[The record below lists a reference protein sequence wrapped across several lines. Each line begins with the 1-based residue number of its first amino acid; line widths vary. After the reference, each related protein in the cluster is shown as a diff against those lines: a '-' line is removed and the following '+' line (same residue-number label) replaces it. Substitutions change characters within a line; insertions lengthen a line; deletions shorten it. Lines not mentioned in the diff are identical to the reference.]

1 MSDVVKISVINDL
14 SLKSFKNY
22 TGPTDKFDRSNIFF
36 APNGNGKTSLANG
49 IKSEYIKFSPVENFR
64 IYDKDFIETHLLL
77 KEDRNIRGVKAD
89 FGKKDVDLEKKIK
102 KLEEDVETLTAN
114 LTKLDDDNTKL
125 IKTTETAI
133 DDIFKRR
140 KGKASIAKK
149 SHKDGIHEKVVH
161 LWIDEYKTALKRFP
175 DENYDEIDGEKNF
188 GDNLDVINGL
198 RFDTPLMPSEQELEE
213 IATITA
219 KTYDKIDIPSSEI
232 VNWLETGLHIH
243 ENKQTCE
250 FCGNSINSKELSV
263 RIDAFIKN
271 QQSVD
276 RKKLEVFKSK
286 LQIIYGAV
294 KLVTDKREAII
305 ASLEQSDESIAALDS
320 LAGALEPLAT
330 FGVAIGDKINAMP
343 ESLSIDA
350 ERLLGLLKKIEAAI
364 VALTESKN
372 NLKKHYEE
380 KINRLETLVKGA
392 IGFEVSK
399 SELISENITTYTENK
414 KKIAGCTED
423 IKKKQAE
430 TRTLRDSKSDL
441 ADFANYLNTIFEEIG
456 VNFRLVLSGKAYA
469 LQHSLL
475 GIELTID
482 DISEGECNL
491 LALVYFYYEMLSE
504 DQKNLKDSIE
514 VVVID
519 DPATS
524 MDDENRFYILELVK
538 SIIENKGLQ
547 SFILTHSW
555 HDYCDLSYGKNEQQG
570 VKKFEI
576 TKVNGVSA
584 IERSRSEVSPYRK
597 LYKEVYDFS
606 QKSVNDVTPDEA
618 LHMPNTMR
626 RVLEEYIRF
635 NFGIELATQA
645 HFPEIAQALFE
656 KDLAQISQN
665 NEAKLKMLLS
675 VCNILSHGAP
685 RTRSLGEIHSSSRF
699 LINRMNEINKYHH
712 DKMKQSQHS

>member
-1 MSDVVKISVINDL
+1 MNDVIKISTVNDL

-22 TGPTDKFDRSNIFF
+22 TGPADKFDRSNIFF

-49 IKSEYIKFSPVENFR
+49 IKDEYVKFSPIENLR
-64 IYDKDFIETHLLL
+64 IYDKNFIEEHLLL

-102 KLEEDVETLTAN
+102 RLEEEIEALTGD
-114 LTKLDDDNTKL
+114 LLKLSEDNSKL
-125 IKTTETAI
+125 VKITETAI

-140 KGKASIAKK
+140 KGRASIAKK
-149 SHKDGIHEKVVH
+149 SHKDGVHEKVVS
-161 LWIDEYKTALKRFP
+161 LWIDEYEAALKRFP
-175 DENYDEIDGEKNF
+175 DEKYDEIDGEKNF

-198 RFDTPLMPSEQELEE
+198 RFDVPLMPSEYELKLMSVT
-213 IATITA
+213 AA
-219 KTYDKIDIPSSEI
+219 KTYDKVDIPSSEI
-232 VNWLETGLHIH
+232 ITWLETGLHIH

-250 FCGNSINSKELSV
+250 FCGNSINIKDISS

-271 QQSVD
+271 EQSVD
-276 RKKLEVFKSK
+276 RKQLDLFKNK
-286 LQIIYGAV
+286 LQLIYGTV
-294 KLVTDKREAII
+294 KSIADKREATI
-305 ASLEQSDESIAALDS
+305 ASLEQSKKAIAAFDN
-320 LAGALEPLAT
+320 LAEVLEPLAS
-330 FGVAIGDKINAMP
+330 FGSAIGTKINTMSESVNIDLVSLSSLLDKIT
-343 ESLSIDA
+343 
-350 ERLLGLLKKIEAAI
+350 AAI
-364 VALTESKN
+364 SELSETKN

-392 IGFEVSK
+392 IGFEVSG
-399 SELISENITTYTENK
+399 SELISGNVSTYVENKRKITDFTEN
-414 KKIAGCTED
+414 
-423 IKKKQAE
+423 IKKKRVE
-430 TRTLRDSKSDL
+430 IRTLRDSKSDL
-441 ADFANYLNTIFEEIG
+441 ADFANYLNMIFEEIG
-456 VNFRLVLSGKAYA
+456 VNFRLVLSGKSYV
-469 LQHSLL
+469 LRHSLL
-475 GIELTID
+475 GINLTID

-491 LALVYFYYEMLSE
+491 LALVYFYYEMLGE

-514 VVVID
+514 VVIID
-519 DPATS
+519 DPVTS

-538 SIIENKGLQ
+538 SVIDNKSLQ

-570 VKKFEI
+570 IKKFEI
-576 TKVNGVSA
+576 TKVNGESA
-584 IERSRSEVSPYRK
+584 IEKSRSELSPYRK

-606 QKSVNDVTPDEA
+606 QKTVNDVTADEA

-645 HFPEIAQALFE
+645 HFNEIAQALFE

-665 NEAKLKMLLS
+665 NEAKLKTLLS

-685 RTRSLGEIHSSSRF
+685 RTRSLSEIHSSSRF
-699 LINRMNEINKYHH
+699 LIARMNEINKYHH
-712 DKMKQSQHS
+712 DKMKQA